1 MIIGGLIKQSL
12 IDYPGKISAVV
23 FTRGCNFRCG
33 YCHNPELVLP
43 NLFHR
48 QKTIQT
54 GDFFN
59 WLKSRKN
66 WLDAVVVTGGEPTI
80 HCDLPEFL
88 HLIKSL
94 GYKVKLDT
102 NGTNPDLLKFIL
114 SQNLVDYVA
123 MDIKTVPDITSYSQI
138 TGIMMSN
145 IDIEKVEQS
154 LIILKKALIQVEF
167 RTTVIP
173 DIHTPVILEK
183 INCLLGPGFTLTV
196 QSFRDGDTIEKL
208 KCN

>member
-1 MIIGGLIKQSL
+1 MIIGGFIKQSL
-12 IDYPGKISAVV
+12 IDYSGKLSAVV

-48 QKTIQT
+48 QKSIQT
-54 GDFFN
+54 VEFFN

-80 HCDLPEFL
+80 HSDLPEFL

-94 GYKVKLDT
+94 GYKAKLDT
-102 NGTNPDLLKFIL
+102 NGTNPDLLKSIL

-123 MDIKTVPDITSYSQI
+123 MDIKTVPEVTSYSQI

-145 IDIEKVEQS
+145 TDMEKVEQS
-154 LIILKKALIQVEF
+154 LIILQKAQIQVEF

-173 DIHTPVILEK
+173 GIHTPVILEK
-183 INCLLGPGFTLTV
+183 INSLLSPGFTLTV
-196 QSFRDGDTIEKL
+196 QSFRDGDTVEKL

>member
-1 MIIGGLIKQSL
+1 MIIGGFIKQSL
-12 IDYPGKISAVV
+12 IDYPGKLSAVV

-48 QKTIQT
+48 QKNIQT
-54 GDFFN
+54 VDFIN

-102 NGTNPDLLKFIL
+102 NGTNPDLLKSIL

-123 MDIKTVPDITSYSQI
+123 MDIKTVPDATSYSQI
-138 TGIMMSN
+138 IGIMMSN
-145 IDIEKVEQS
+145 TDMEKVEES
-154 LIILKKALIQVEF
+154 LIILQKAQIQVEF

-183 INCLLGPGFTLTV
+183 INSLLGPGFTLTV
-196 QSFRDGDTIEKL
+196 QSFRDGDTVEKL
-208 KCN
+208 RCN